1 MTLGRLNTHITYMLV
16 SELAQ
21 FISLETELCLL
32 HDLNVTN
39 NGFEHVLYPL
49 LKSACNIW
57 MIFLLDDL
65 QVASY
70 DSEQISGVD
79 LALQT
84 EFVEFPV

>member
-32 HDLNVTN
+32 RDLNATS

-49 LKSACNIW
+49 LKSACNI
-57 MIFLLDDL
+57 
-65 QVASY
+65 
-70 DSEQISGVD
+70 
-79 LALQT
+79 
-84 EFVEFPV
+84 